1 MATRKSVKL
10 VAFAIFA
17 VLIVGAVVLAAEF
30 YFRFQP
36 EYGRAGFSYDPV
48 LFYRL
53 TPGLVAQKPY
63 AWGKEGREPF
73 VLRFNKQ
80 GFRGPDFKP
89 EKPAGFK
96 RILVL
101 GDSYT
106 AGLDYPDDE
115 IFTTQLANQL
125 NAAGQKVEVLNAS
138 CPAWGADQQYL
149 YWRDEGKA
157 LKPDLVVLVFSP
169 NDLREMWNK
178 GLVRLG
184 ADGSLV
190 VKEPVLP
197 KEELRGWKWAARSSL
212 YQYLQKKHYET
223 QYGDFLRV
231 FNFYPVNYGFRD
243 STDWDM
249 PLYLSASFPA
259 LDSSY
264 VLYERLLEE
273 IQTDLN
279 GWGGK
284 IALAKIPTRY
294 EFDESYTK
302 AADLSPTA
310 VETRI
315 VELTTRAN
323 IPFLNLNQSLRAD
336 TTASPLRIFMDWEYH
351 FDKDGH
357 DFTAKQL
364 TPFLTDLLK

>member
-1 MATRKSVKL
+1 MATRTSVKITAYVL
-10 VAFAIFA
+10 FLGLFVAVA
-17 VLIVGAVVLAAEF
+17 LLATEV

-36 EYGRAGFSYDPV
+36 DYGRAGFSYDPV

-63 AWGKEGREPF
+63 AWGKVGREPF

-80 GFRGPDFKP
+80 GFRGPNFKKTKP
-89 EKPAGFK
+89 EGVT

-115 IFTTQLANQL
+115 IFTTQLAQQL
-125 NAAGQKVEVLNAS
+125 TAAGQKVEVLNAS
-138 CPAWGADQQYL
+138 CPAWGGDQEYL

-157 LKPDLVVLVFSP
+157 LKPDLLVVVFSP

-178 GLVRLG
+178 GLVRMG
-184 ADGSLV
+184 ADGGLI
-190 VKEPVLP
+190 VKAPVLP
-197 KEELRGWKWAARSSL
+197 KEELNGWKWASRSSF
-212 YQYLQKKHYET
+212 YQYLQKKYYET

-264 VLYERLLEE
+264 VLYERLLKEM
-273 IQTDLN
+273 QQDVQ

-284 IALAKIPTRY
+284 MALVKIPTRY

-302 AADLSPTA
+302 EADLSPTA

-315 VELTTRAN
+315 ADLTTRNN

-336 TTASPLRIFMDWEYH
+336 TTATPMRIFMDWEYH

-357 DFTAKQL
+357 DFTASQMA
-364 TPFLTDLLK
+364 PFLMGLLK

>member
-17 VLIVGAVVLAAEF
+17 FLILVVLVLATEF

-80 GFRGPDFKP
+80 GFRGPDFKT

-157 LKPDLVVLVFSP
+157 LKPDLLVLVFSP

-184 ADGSLV
+184 AEGSLV
-190 VKEPVLP
+190 VKEPAIP
-197 KEELRGWKWAARSSL
+197 GKERFGWKMASRSSS
-212 YQYLQKKHYET
+212 
-223 QYGDFLRV
+223 R
-231 FNFYPVNYGFRD
+231 
-243 STDWDM
+243 
-249 PLYLSASFPA
+249 
-259 LDSSY
+259 SSSSS
-264 VLYERLLEE
+264 R
-273 IQTDLN
+273 
-279 GWGGK
+279 
-284 IALAKIPTRY
+284 
-294 EFDESYTK
+294 
-302 AADLSPTA
+302 
-310 VETRI
+310 
-315 VELTTRAN
+315 
-323 IPFLNLNQSLRAD
+323 
-336 TTASPLRIFMDWEYH
+336 
-351 FDKDGH
+351 
-357 DFTAKQL
+357 
-364 TPFLTDLLK
+364 